1 MLGVPRVSEFFGII
15 IAMYYSDHS
24 PPHFHARYGEHEATV
39 RIDTL
44 GILDGSLPR
53 RAYGLVLEWAALH
66 REDLTA
72 NWERA
77 RDGASLARIA
87 PLE

>member
-1 MLGVPRVSEFFGII
+1 MPRVSEFFGII
-15 IAMYYSDHS
+15 IAMYYADHA
-24 PPHFHARYGEHEATV
+24 PPHFHARYGEHEATL

-44 GILDGSLPR
+44 ETLDGSLPR

-66 REDLTA
+66 RAELVA

-77 RDGASLARIA
+77 REGAALARID
-87 PLE
+87 PLD